1 MPRSWKSSDW
11 VCPGCRNWN
20 LGKNMMCATCN
31 HPKPTINTMGER
43 AHDFYPLASQ
53 KMFCN
58 GQKNCPECHA
68 IVHMS
73 HSECLA
79 CRDRKKNAATIQ
91 AHQACV
97 VTTATGSKD
106 AMRSDSLYALKA
118 PDEVLAL
125 EGPRTAVDELVDKYR
140 GMDALA
146 IIDDLEKV
154 KAGKE
159 AIDSMEEQRRIAE
172 EEAKEKERERE
183 RERKRKE
190 AEEQAKK
197 DLVTAQRQAA
207 AIEAERKRKREA
219 AQDLIA
225 SMLDAEAE
233 AETKAGA
240 KTAPRDADAA
250 AAHAAHAAGDAGGQ
264 SGPSEGADARLERK
278 AKLLKQA
285 EELRQ
290 KQEQMKQKQAEEEAE
305 RRQRMRER
313 RAARQAR
320 PAAEEAGAAE
330 AVVLD

>member
-68 IVHMS
+68 IVHQS

-106 AMRSDSLYALKA
+106 AMRSDRLYALKA

-140 GMDALA
+140 GVDALA

-159 AIDSMEEQRRIAE
+159 AMDSMEEQRRIAE

-233 AETKAGA
+233 AEAETAGTPEAPSLGVPGPDAAGA
-240 KTAPRDADAA
+240 G
-250 AAHAAHAAGDAGGQ
+250 AGAGG
-264 SGPSEGADARLERK
+264 DARLERK
-278 AKLLKQA
+278 ARLLKQA

-290 KQEQMKQKQAEEEAE
+290 KQEQMKQKQVEEEAE

-320 PAAEEAGAAE
+320 PAAETAGAAE